1 MTIEELAQKNA
12 NAIAGYD
19 LVKYF
24 EAACPIYKIELRFTM
39 QKKKPLSILQE
50 FILKFLKENITS
62 TDAICGFLGIN
73 TQVVY
78 NAIAE
83 LRANDL
89 LVVDIYREKLKLTD
103 KGRKVLDKASMIVP
117 EELTFSVLMDGLTG
131 EVFIDTKRYYKGN
144 ELRDNAMIPLK
155 PALERPTIEDITY
168 EKLNNAIKQYRI
180 SNGKNSFFE
189 GDLLAINQVEK
200 VYTEYRKVYVLV
212 YYNYDKETIELR
224 AFEKASRRQEYETII
239 LRMQNENLH
248 QINLDKKTSVDEIK
262 EYPLLNSLPKEIIEE
277 AQEFENKKDDY
288 QKQIDNLKTQIVDYN
303 EQINNEVVP
312 EKDKIT
318 ATQQVRLLKKQLEEL
333 KSKQESANR
342 ILNTYDHRPL
352 FLKALREAQDEVI
365 IVSPWI
371 KRSGVNNEVLG
382 LIDKALQKKVKVVIG
397 YGISD
402 EQDSDPKIL
411 KQLENLRKKKY
422 GNYLTLIAL
431 NNTHEKVL
439 ICDDTFLVITSFN
452 WLSFRGDPKF
462 GFRQETGY
470 YTEIKEAIRNMK
482 ENLSQ
487 RMKISLF

>member
-1 MTIEELAQKNA
+1 M
-12 NAIAGYD
+12 
-19 LVKYF
+19 
-24 EAACPIYKIELRFTM
+24 
-39 QKKKPLSILQE
+39 
-50 FILKFLKENITS
+50 
-62 TDAICGFLGIN
+62 
-73 TQVVY
+73 
-78 NAIAE
+78 
-83 LRANDL
+83 
-89 LVVDIYREKLKLTD
+89 
-103 KGRKVLDKASMIVP
+103 
-117 EELTFSVLMDGLTG
+117 
-131 EVFIDTKRYYKGN
+131 
-144 ELRDNAMIPLK
+144 
-155 PALERPTIEDITY
+155 
-168 EKLNNAIKQYRI
+168 
-180 SNGKNSFFE
+180 
-189 GDLLAINQVEK
+189 
-200 VYTEYRKVYVLV
+200 
-212 YYNYDKETIELR
+212 
-224 AFEKASRRQEYETII
+224 
-239 LRMQNENLH
+239 
-248 QINLDKKTSVDEIK
+248 DEIK

-439 ICDDTFLVITSFN
+439 ICDDTF
-452 WLSFRGDPKF
+452 
-462 GFRQETGY
+462 
-470 YTEIKEAIRNMK
+470 
-482 ENLSQ
+482 
-487 RMKISLF
+487 